1 MADPGLNRVVRTYV
15 LDYESVPW
23 SSLFTH
29 RTSEE
34 QCRSALP
41 WLKSAGNLRL
51 DSADPSYKPLVPSP
65 GLSPAVPR
73 NRPSGCSL
81 LLSPLQGST
90 LSPHSIY
97 PWTSAFPFL
106 LSHPHTYLF
115 LWLLLWVKRTFLV
128 QLFNSRHVVE
138 GMLDSTSGH
147 VGSSAIPTSY

>member
-51 DSADPSYKPLVPSP
+51 DSADPSSKPLVPSP
-65 GLSPAVPR
+65 GLSPVVPR
-73 NRPSGCSL
+73 NLPSGCSL
-81 LLSPLQGST
+81 LLSPFKA
-90 LSPHSIY
+90 PHFHHTAY
-97 PWTSAFPFL
+97 TPEPPPFPFL

-115 LWLLLWVKRTFLV
+115 LWLLLWVMRTFLV

-147 VGSSAIPTSY
+147 VGSSAVPTSY